1 MDDEA
6 RGGCEASLVVMV
18 VDWRRRVWL
27 DCCG

>member
-6 RGGCEASLVVMV
+6 RGGCEASLMVV
-18 VDWRRRVWL
+18 VDWRRRLWL